1 MAIWR
6 LNFLQGV
13 LLVKLYHFLK
23 FAGIKLHKRI
33 ETTQIVI
40 KLFCE
45 IKIDIQVCDCVCEM
59 I

>member
-1 MAIWR
+1 MATWH
-6 LNFLQGV
+6 LNFSARCFLR
-13 LLVKLYHFLK
+13 LYHFLK
-23 FAGIKLHKRI
+23 FAGIELHKRI

-45 IKIDIQVCDCVCEM
+45 TKIDIQVCACEM